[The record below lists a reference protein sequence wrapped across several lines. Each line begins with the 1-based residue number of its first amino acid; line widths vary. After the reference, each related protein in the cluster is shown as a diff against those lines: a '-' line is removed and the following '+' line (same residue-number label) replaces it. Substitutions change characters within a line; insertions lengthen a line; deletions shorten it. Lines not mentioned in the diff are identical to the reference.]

1 MCSSTAAVA
10 AAFDVSIGVD
20 AAAGGAAVTFISSP
34 QTTIATIT
42 INITTNITTS
52 ITIYRQVS
60 RGKSFHGHYDWSSWG
75 CGG

>member
-1 MCSSTAAVA
+1 VCSSTAAVA

-20 AAAGGAAVTFISSP
+20 AATGGAATFLSSL

-42 INITTNITTS
+42 INITTNITTC
-52 ITIYRQVS
+52 ITFYGHVS
-60 RGKSFHGHYDWSSWG
+60 RGKSFHRHYDWSSWG